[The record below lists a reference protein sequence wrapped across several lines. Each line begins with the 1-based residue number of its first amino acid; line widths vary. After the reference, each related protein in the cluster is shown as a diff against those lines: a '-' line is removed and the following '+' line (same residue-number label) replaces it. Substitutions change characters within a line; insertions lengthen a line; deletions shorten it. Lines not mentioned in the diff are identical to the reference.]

1 MADDLPRLEQ
11 RPTHAVPTFRA
22 GRPVQASAL
31 TALADMAAAGVRG
44 IQPPRVLDRDR
55 VVDPRIYP
63 MMVISD
69 QGDYLSC
76 EPWGISASDALAAGI
91 GGTTRVAKPY
101 LLRRSP
107 FHLKTRASVTYDY
120 LEDDGVTLSPDTRT
134 ATDADGRTQE
144 EEIVPRYEPGDLI
157 YATKAAGRTV
167 VTPPAQDPLAID
179 LLDMNLDGRAWAT
192 A

>member
-1 MADDLPRLEQ
+1 VADDLPRLEP
-11 RPTHAVPTFRA
+11 RPTHAVPSFLP
-22 GRPVQASAL
+22 GRPVSAGAL
-31 TALADMAAAGVRG
+31 TTLAAIAVSGVRG
-44 IQPPRVLDRDR
+44 VEPPRMLDRARD
-55 VVDPRIYP
+55 VDPRVYP
-63 MMVISD
+63 LMVISD

-76 EPWGISASDALAAGI
+76 EPWGVSAADALRAGI

-101 LLRRSP
+101 LLRRTP

-120 LEDDGVTLSPDTRT
+120 REDDGVTLSPDTRT
-134 ATDADGRTQE
+134 ATDAAGRTQE

-167 VTPPAQDPLAID
+167 VTPPAQDPIAID
-179 LLDMNLDGRAWAT
+179 LLDMNFDGRAWAT